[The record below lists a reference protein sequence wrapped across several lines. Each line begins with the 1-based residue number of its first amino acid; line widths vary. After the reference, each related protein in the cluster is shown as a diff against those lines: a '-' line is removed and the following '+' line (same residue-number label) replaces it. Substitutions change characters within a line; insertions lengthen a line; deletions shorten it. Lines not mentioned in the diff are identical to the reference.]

1 MGEVMHTDSAPLL
14 TYIERSKYP
23 TIAGYK
29 RTGTSSEAAH
39 KVEASGRAEV
49 LRNRVLYALRR
60 AQTAKEVAELLGEE
74 ITSIRPRISELK
86 ERNLVEE
93 TGERSKGQNIYIAI
107 G

>member
-1 MGEVMHTDSAPLL
+1 MNPAPLL
-14 TYIERSKYP
+14 DFIERSKYP

-29 RTGTSSEAAH
+29 RTGTSQDAANTI
-39 KVEASGRAEV
+39 ESSGRAQL

-74 ITSIRPRISELK
+74 ITSIRPRLTELK
-86 ERNLVEE
+86 ARNLIEE